1 MHVWL
6 FVLFSSKTQED
17 VVSFGAID
25 SMLTQAACM
34 HKVNN
39 LLAVNLQNNKLSQTA
54 IHPAALTQKV
64 CINY

>member
-1 MHVWL
+1 VWS
-6 FVLFSSKTQED
+6 FVPVFKQNSRGD
-17 VVSFGAID
+17 VVSFGAVD

-34 HKVNN
+34 HKVYN
-39 LLAVNLQNNKLSQTA
+39 LLAVNLQKNKLSQTA